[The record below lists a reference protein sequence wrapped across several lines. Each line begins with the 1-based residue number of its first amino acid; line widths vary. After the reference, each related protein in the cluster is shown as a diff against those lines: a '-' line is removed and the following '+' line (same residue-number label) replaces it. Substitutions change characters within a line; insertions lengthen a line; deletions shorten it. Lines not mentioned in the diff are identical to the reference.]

1 MSENKTNINWF
12 PGHMAKTKRLL
23 KESLKNIDLVAEILD
38 ARIPQSSSNPDLNQI
53 IENKPK
59 IIILNKSDLSD
70 PNQNQNWIKYYENM
84 GYPCIE
90 FSSKSNKYV
99 SDFKNKVF
107 GVMKDKIQKFKEKGM
122 LGFKIRV
129 MVVGIPNSGK
139 SSFINR
145 VCGKAK
151 CRVENRPG
159 VTRQN
164 QWYSVDEH
172 IQFLDTPGV
181 LWPKFDDQKVAYN
194 LAFTG
199 AIKDNILDTED
210 LAFNFVKVVKER
222 YFKNLCDR
230 FGMNVSEI
238 SECGPWEAVEN
249 IGKKRGMLISG
260 GEIDTLRTSNMILEE
275 FRSGKFGRISL
286 ESPSV

>member
-1 MSENKTNINWF
+1 MDKNRTKINWF

-23 KESLKNIDLVAEILD
+23 KESLKNAEIVAEILD
-38 ARIPQSSSNPDLNQI
+38 ARIPYASSNPDLNQI
-53 IENKPK
+53 IENKRK

-70 PNQNQNWIKYYENM
+70 PNQNQKWIKYYESL

-90 FSSKSNKYV
+90 FSCKNNKYV
-99 SDFKNKVF
+99 SDFKNKVLNI
-107 GVMKDKIQKFKEKGM
+107 MEDKIQKFKKNGM
-122 LGFKIRV
+122 VGYNIRV

-139 SSFINR
+139 SSFINK
-145 VCGKAK
+145 VCGKSK
-151 CRVENRPG
+151 CKVENRPG

-164 QWYSVDEH
+164 QWYNAGDN

-181 LWPKFDDQKVAYN
+181 LWPKFDDEQVAYN

-210 LAFNFVKVVKER
+210 LAFNFIKIVKKM
-222 YFKNLCDR
+222 YSKNLCDR
-230 FGMNVSEI
+230 FGIDVSKILEY
-238 SECGPWEAVEN
+238 GPWEAVEN
-249 IGKKRGMLISG
+249 IGKKRGMLVSG

-286 ESPSV
+286 EIPNV